1 MVPGEEGGDTAPEDG
16 RVGADTLRSCAYE
29 EGFVKG
35 AALRKGA
42 LGGVEGL
49 AGGWIDV

>member
-1 MVPGEEGGDTAPEDG
+1 MVTGEEGGDTAPVDG

-29 EGFVKG
+29 EGFVEEV
-35 AALRKGA
+35 ALRKGA

-49 AGGWIDV
+49 AGGWIGV